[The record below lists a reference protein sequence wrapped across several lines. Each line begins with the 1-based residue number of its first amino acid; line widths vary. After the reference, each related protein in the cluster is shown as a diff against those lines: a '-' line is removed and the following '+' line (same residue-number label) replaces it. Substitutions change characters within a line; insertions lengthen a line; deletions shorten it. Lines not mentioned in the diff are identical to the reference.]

1 MIDSDLHR
9 PPCNVLFSDDFT
21 CCLLCCWYFHIF
33 IISLLILSSTLT
45 LFKYRSPEEADL
57 WLFYFLSLNRWL
69 KCTNDAIMR
78 ETSSSNYSPVRLS
91 HFPTI
96 KQHMSKLNWRISK
109 VTRRHL
115 SSLIKML
122 LMLQVKWISFEKK
135 INLSNY
141 CLSPCCRSGATPD
154 RRGQMRR
161 TAEGGG
167 GVTTSCLGNY
177 HHFWREL
184 RGLLTAP
191 LSLLN
196 SLCRWLMMKREHAP
210 TPLLRLWH
218 NVPSVP
224 CDPASW
230 AG

>member
-1 MIDSDLHR
+1 MIKVHQWCVKRPHQTIHLSDG
-9 PPCNVLFSDDFT
+9 
-21 CCLLCCWYFHIF
+21 
-33 IISLLILSSTLT
+33 
-45 LFKYRSPEEADL
+45 
-57 WLFYFLSLNRWL
+57 
-69 KCTNDAIMR
+69 
-78 ETSSSNYSPVRLS
+78 LS

-122 LMLQVKWISFEKK
+122 LMLQVKWISFGKK
-135 INLSNY
+135 KSISPITV
-141 CLSPCCRSGATPD
+141 CLPAAGAVLHLIDAGRWGEPQRG
-154 RRGQMRR
+154 RR
-161 TAEGGG
+161 
-167 GVTTSCLGNY
+167 VTTSCLGNY